1 MTQTTLKYIVVLM
14 VYGSKDVLTF
24 DNAEEALNIC
34 TPYWNA
40 DGDNGSATLY
50 TNDLQ
55 LLSSRDEITDIKD
68 FVLENIQEVYHG
80 EWKKEYVEHDKNNY
94 ITEKNVWQPNLNE
107 LTTIGK
113 YLYQ

>member
-14 VYGSKDVLTF
+14 VYSSKDVLTF

-40 DGDNGSATLY
+40 DGDKGSATLY
-50 TNDLQ
+50 TNDPK
-55 LLSSRDEITDIKD
+55 LLSRDEITNIED
-68 FVLENIQEVYHG
+68 FVLENIQEVYYG
-80 EWKKEYVEHDKNNY
+80 EWKKEYVEHDKDNY
-94 ITEKNVWQPNLNE
+94 ITEKTVWHPNLNE
-107 LTTIGK
+107 LTKIGK